1 MSKKYQRKIIRNSI
15 KDILKEQIMPPPG
28 QGGQWTLGACN
39 TYNYNDGDAYMSQM
53 FQNGCYGA
61 LTGTWM
67 MVPSPDGWGNYIP
80 GIVEGYNDFC
90 DGQPIGQGTPH
101 DGGIAAQFMSMGEQW
116 EDISCAM
123 CQCLSQGWPEW
134 PPDESNNDNLNSCS
148 NPEASQVWNTFSD
161 DEQQVFC
168 SECDMMPNENDEA
181 LADYLGIPNV
191 CEVCCNSLPD
201 PEDPEP
207 TGCEADPSIYPTP
220 PIGDCKGPCNE
231 EQYSQLIDTNTQMGQ
246 FFEMWCSGMHQP
258 EDLDQAWSN
267 GCQTVENVMSYG
279 VNMCEICSC
288 FGPDADFDDPGP
300 EPDKDPVKDPVKDPF
315 NYDPLDQTKPVDPT
329 SGKFPG
335 KAQKL
340 RERFQKLANIK
351 KGKGLIKD

>member
-1 MSKKYQRKIIRNSI
+1 MSKKFRKVIRKTI
-15 KDILKEQIMPPPG
+15 KDILNEQFPNPG
-28 QGGQWTLGACN
+28 DGTYSLGVCN
-39 TYNYNDGDAYMSQM
+39 TYNYNDGDAFMSSM

-67 MVPSPDGWGNYIP
+67 MIPSSDGFGEYIS
-80 GIVEGYNDFC
+80 GVVEGYNAFC
-90 DGQPIGQGTPH
+90 EGQPIGQGTPH
-101 DGGIAAQFMSMGEQW
+101 DGGIQAQFMSMGDQW

-134 PPDESNNDNLNSCS
+134 PPDESNNDPNTADSCS

-161 DEQQVFC
+161 DQQQVFC
-168 SECDMMPNENDEA
+168 SECNMMPNENDEA
-181 LADYLGIPNV
+181 LADYLNIPNV

-201 PEDPEP
+201 PVA

-220 PIGDCKGPCNE
+220 PIAGCKGPCNE
-231 EQYSQLIDTNTQMGQ
+231 KQYSQVIDTNTDIGQ
-246 FFEMWCSGMHQP
+246 FFEMWCSGMYQP
-258 EDLDQAWSN
+258 EDLDQTAPN
-267 GCQTVENVMSYG
+267 GCSTVENIMSYG

-288 FGPDADFDDPGP
+288 FGPDADFDDDPAP
-300 EPDKDPVKDPVKDPF
+300 EPDKDPVKDPVKDPYF
-315 NYDPLDQTKPVDPT
+315 NYNPVDQTKPVDPT
-329 SGKFPG
+329 SGIPG

-340 RERFQKLANIK
+340 RERFQKLANVK